1 MIGYIFIKVMTSVSS
16 KTKIDKSRAQ
26 FLYYN
31 KYDIILVKFFIA
43 TLDLLL
49 GFLYLLFFGNVIAA
63 AKGEHFNFANY
74 NLKAFLM
81 LAILWILYIFA
92 FAMSQ

>member
-1 MIGYIFIKVMTSVSS
+1 MIVYIFIKVMTSVSS

-31 KYDIILVKFFIA
+31 KYDIILVKLFIA
-43 TLDLLL
+43 TLDFLL

-63 AKGEHFNFANY
+63 AKGEHFDFASY

-92 FAMSQ
+92 FAISQ

>member
-1 MIGYIFIKVMTSVSS
+1 MIVYIFIKVMTSVSS

-43 TLDLLL
+43 TLDFLL

-63 AKGEHFNFANY
+63 AKGEDFDFASY